1 MSVKH
6 AILGLLYEKPRHG
19 YEIKTGFEQMV
30 HQQWPLNS
38 GQVYTTLERL
48 VRDRLVEP
56 LGEDVRDR
64 KQYRITEAG
73 KQELRRWLLEPVQ
86 KSLLKDEM
94 FFKWL
99 CARKMGFPEIDK
111 MIMNQKKKMMETI
124 LQLTQLQAQL
134 DREQHGD
141 MILLIE
147 GGLLHLEA
155 DLKWLQCLEEE
166 GSSPAWEVQH
176 EKKRE

>member
-30 HQQWPLNS
+30 HRQWPLNS

-48 VRDRLVEP
+48 VRDGLVEP
-56 LGEDVRDR
+56 LGEDERDR
-64 KQYRITEAG
+64 KQYQITESG

-86 KSLLKDEM
+86 KSLFKDEV

-99 CARKMGFPEIDK
+99 CARKMNFPELGA
-111 MIMNQKKKMMETI
+111 MVQNQKKKILETI
-124 LQLTQLQAQL
+124 MQLTHFQSQL
-134 DREQHGD
+134 DPEQHED
-141 MILLIE
+141 MLLLIE

-155 DLKWLQCLEEE
+155 DLKWLQNLEEKAASLKAE
-166 GSSPAWEVQH
+166 
-176 EKKRE
+176 